1 MQDDA
6 VQRPDLALL
15 AAEAGLGDAQIHVRR
30 IGAAG
35 PHWSRDDGRTI
46 YPASM
51 IKVPLAAAAGA
62 AIHAGRLRW
71 DTPVTVDPRNAT
83 VNDAPSP
90 IAPGYRTT
98 VEELTTYMLQRSDNV
113 ATNQLFDVLGRERAT
128 ADVHALGFTGTAF
141 RRKLSGAL
149 PLIDD
154 PEATGRNT
162 FPAAE
167 AAELFVALAED
178 RIPEAA
184 ALRRILATSWWDVKL
199 SRGLEPG
206 DAFAHKTGDTDEV
219 SHDGGILTLPGGA
232 RWVVVV
238 FTELA
243 SSDEHDARFGAFMRA
258 LRPYLLGSGGALASE
273 GAVGEPGNRASTP
286 PEQE

>member
-1 MQDDA
+1 MQYDA
-6 VQRPDLALL
+6 GRQPDLALL

-30 IGAAG
+30 IAPSG
-35 PHWSRDDGRTI
+35 PHWSRDDARTI

-62 AIHAGRLRW
+62 AIRAGRLRW
-71 DTPVTVDPRNAT
+71 DTPVTVDPNNAT

-90 IAPGYRTT
+90 IEPGYRTT

-128 ADVHALGFTGTAF
+128 AGVHALGFTGTAF

-167 AAELFVALAED
+167 AADLFVALAED
-178 RIPEAA
+178 RVPEAA

-258 LRPYLLGSGGALASE
+258 LRPYLAASE
-273 GAVGEPGNRASTP
+273 GALREPGNRASTT

>member
-1 MQDDA
+1 LQKNA
-6 VQRPDLALL
+6 VQQPDLALL
-15 AAEAGLGDAQIHVRR
+15 ADEAGLGAAQIHVRR
-30 IGAAG
+30 LDPAG
-35 PHWSRDDGRTI
+35 PRWSRDDGRVI

-62 AIHAGRLRW
+62 AIQAGRLRW

-90 IAPGYRTT
+90 IEPGYRTT
-98 VEELTTYMLQRSDNV
+98 VEELTTFMLQRSDNV

-128 ADVHALGFTGTAF
+128 ADMHALGFAGTAF

-162 FPAAE
+162 FPSAE
-167 AAELFVALAED
+167 AAELFAAIAED
-178 RIPEAA
+178 RIPEAP

-219 SHDGGILTLPGGA
+219 AHDGGILTLPGGA
-232 RWVVVV
+232 RWVIVV

-258 LRPYLLGSGGALASE
+258 LRPYLVASE
-273 GAVGEPGNRASTP
+273 GAVAGPGNRASTT

>member
-1 MQDDA
+1 
-6 VQRPDLALL
+6 
-15 AAEAGLGDAQIHVRR
+15 
-30 IGAAG
+30 
-35 PHWSRDDGRTI
+35 
-46 YPASM
+46 M
-51 IKVPLAAAAGA
+51 IKLPLAAAIGV
-62 AIHAGRLRW
+62 AIRAGRLRW

-83 VNDAPSP
+83 TNDAPSP
-90 IAPGYRTT
+90 IVPGYRTT

-113 ATNQLFDVLGRERAT
+113 ATNQLFDVVGRERAT
-128 ADVHALGFTGTAF
+128 AEVHSLGYPGTAL

-162 FPAAE
+162 FPAVE
-167 AAELFVALAED
+167 AAQLFAAIADD

-219 SHDGGILTLPGGA
+219 AHDGGILTLAGGA

-238 FTELA
+238 YTELP
-243 SSDEHDARFGAFMRA
+243 SSDEHDARFGAFMHA
-258 LRPYLLGSGGALASE
+258 LRPALLASE
-273 GAVGEPGNRASTP
+273 GAVGEPGNRATTP

>member
-1 MQDDA
+1 MKSSP
-6 VQRPDLALL
+6 PDLAAL
-15 AAEAGLGDAQIHVRR
+15 AKQTGLGAAQMHVRR
-30 IGAAG
+30 VGPAG
-35 PHWSRDDGRTI
+35 PRWSADDGRWV

-51 IKVPLAAAAGA
+51 IKLPLAAAAGV
-62 AIHAGRLRW
+62 AIRASRLRW
-71 DTPVTVDPRNAT
+71 DTPVVVEPRNAT

-90 IAPGYRTT
+90 MAAGYGTT

-113 ATNQLFDVLGRERAT
+113 ATNQLYDVLGRERAT
-128 ADVHALGFTGTAF
+128 ADVRALGFATTAF

-167 AAELFVALAED
+167 AAELLAAMADD
-178 RIPEAA
+178 RVPEAA

-199 SRGLEPG
+199 SRGLEPC

-219 SHDGGILTLPGGA
+219 AHDGGILTLPDGA
-232 RWVVVV
+232 RWVIVVY
-238 FTELA
+238 TEVP

-258 LRPYLLGSGGALASE
+258 LRPYLLASE
-273 GAVGEPGNRASTP
+273 GALGEPGNRATTP
-286 PEQE
+286 PQQE

>member
-1 MQDDA
+1 MQ
-6 VQRPDLALL
+6 RLDLALL
-15 AAEAGLGDAQIHVRR
+15 AHEAGLGGAQIHVRSPDP
-30 IGAAG
+30 AG
-35 PHWSRDDGRTI
+35 PTWCRDDGRTI

-51 IKVPLAAAAGA
+51 IKVPLAAATGA
-62 AIHAGRLRW
+62 AIRAGRLRW

-83 VNDAPSP
+83 LNDAPSP
-90 IAPGYRTT
+90 IEPGYTTT
-98 VEELTTYMLQRSDNV
+98 VEELTTFMLQRSDNV
-113 ATNQLFDVLGRERAT
+113 ATNQLYDVLGRERAT
-128 ADVHALGFTGTAF
+128 ADVHALGFPATAF

-162 FPAAE
+162 LPAAE

-219 SHDGGILTLPGGA
+219 AHDGGILTLPNGA
-232 RWVVVV
+232 RWVIVV

-258 LRPYLLGSGGALASE
+258 LRPYLLGPGRALASE
-273 GAVGEPGNRASTP
+273 GAVGEPGNRASTT

>member
-1 MQDDA
+1 MKGSP
-6 VQRPDLALL
+6 PDLAAL
-15 AAEAGLGDAQIHVRR
+15 ADQTGFGPAQIHVCRL
-30 IGAAG
+30 AAG
-35 PHWSRDDGRTI
+35 GARWAADDGRWV

-51 IKVPLAAAAGA
+51 IKLPLAV
-62 AIHAGRLRW
+62 AIGIAIGEARLRW

-90 IAPGYRTT
+90 MIPGYRTT
-98 VEELTTYMLQRSDNV
+98 VEELTTFMLQRSDNV
-113 ATNQLFDVLGRERAT
+113 ATNQLYDVLGRDRAT
-128 ADVHALGFTGTAF
+128 ADVQALGFATTAF

-167 AAELFVALAED
+167 AAELLAAIAD
-178 RIPEAA
+178 DGVPEAA

-219 SHDGGILTLPGGA
+219 AHDGGILTLLGGA
-232 RWVVVV
+232 RWVIVVY
-238 FTELA
+238 TELP

-258 LRPYLLGSGGALASE
+258 LRPYLLASE
-273 GAVGEPGNRASTP
+273 GALGEPGNRATTP
-286 PEQE
+286 PQQE

>member
-1 MQDDA
+1 MRQPA
-6 VQRPDLALL
+6 LADLA
-15 AAEAGLGDAQIHVRR
+15 EETGLGEAQIHVRR
-30 IGAAG
+30 LDPAG
-35 PHWSRDDGRTI
+35 REWSRDDGRPI

-51 IKVPLAAAAGA
+51 IKVPLAV
-62 AIHAGRLRW
+62 AIGVAIRAGRLRW

-83 VNDAPSP
+83 FNDAPSP

-98 VEELTTYMLQRSDNV
+98 IDELATYMLQRSDNV
-113 ATNQLFDVLGRERAT
+113 ATNQLYDVLGRERAT
-128 ADVHALGFTGTAF
+128 ADVAALGFPRTAF

-167 AAELFVALAED
+167 ATTLFAAIAQD
-178 RIPEAA
+178 RVPEAA

-199 SRGLEPG
+199 SRGLEPS
-206 DAFAHKTGDTDEV
+206 DTFAHKTGDTDEV
-219 SHDGGILTLPGGA
+219 AHDGGLLTLPGGA
-232 RWVVVV
+232 RWVIVVY
-238 FTELA
+238 TELE

-258 LRPYLLGSGGALASE
+258 LRPHLFGSDEALASE
-273 GAVGEPGNRASTP
+273 GAVAEPGNRASTL

>member
-1 MQDDA
+1 MTG
-6 VQRPDLALL
+6 RSPDLAAL
-15 AAEAGLGDAQIHVRR
+15 AEKTGLGAAQMHVRR
-30 IGAAG
+30 LAPGG
-35 PHWSRDDGRTI
+35 PAWSRDDGRPV

-51 IKVPLAAAAGA
+51 IKVPLAAAIGV
-62 AIHAGRLRW
+62 AIRAGRLRW
-71 DTPVTVDPRNAT
+71 NTTATVDARNAT

-90 IAPGYRTT
+90 MLPGYRTT

-113 ATNQLFDVLGRERAT
+113 ATNQLYDVLGRDRAT
-128 ADVHALGFTGTAF
+128 ADIAALGYPGTAF
-141 RRKLSGAL
+141 RRKLSGSL

-167 AAELFVALAED
+167 AAELFAAIAAN

-206 DAFAHKTGDTDEV
+206 DVFAHKTGDTDEV
-219 SHDGGILTLPGGA
+219 AHDGGILTLPGGA
-232 RWVVVV
+232 RWAIVVY
-238 FTELA
+238 TELP

-258 LRPYLLGSGGALASE
+258 LRPYLLASE
-273 GAVGEPGNRASTP
+273 GALDEPGNRASTP

>member
-1 MQDDA
+1 MTGRQ
-6 VQRPDLALL
+6 PEL
-15 AAEAGLGDAQIHVRR
+15 AALGEKTGLAAAQIHVRSL
-30 IGAAG
+30 AAG
-35 PHWSRDDGRTI
+35 GPAWSSDDGRWV

-51 IKVPLAAAAGA
+51 IKVPLAAAAA
-62 AIHAGRLRW
+62 VAIRAGRLRW
-71 DTPVTVDPRNAT
+71 DTAVTVDARNAT
-83 VNDAPSP
+83 PNDAPSP
-90 IAPGYRTT
+90 IVPGYRTT
-98 VEELTTYMLQRSDNV
+98 VEELTTFMLQRSDNV
-113 ATNQLFDVLGRERAT
+113 ATNQLYDVLGRERAT
-128 ADVHALGFTGTAF
+128 ADVAALGYPATAF
-141 RRKLSGAL
+141 RRKLSGSL

-162 FPAAE
+162 FPAAD
-167 AAELFVALAED
+167 AAQLFAAIAKD
-178 RIPEAA
+178 RVPEAA

-219 SHDGGILTLPGGA
+219 AHDGGILTLPGGA

-238 FTELA
+238 YTELP

-258 LRPYLLGSGGALASE
+258 LRPYVLASDGALGSE
-273 GAVGEPGNRASTP
+273 GALGEPGNRASTP